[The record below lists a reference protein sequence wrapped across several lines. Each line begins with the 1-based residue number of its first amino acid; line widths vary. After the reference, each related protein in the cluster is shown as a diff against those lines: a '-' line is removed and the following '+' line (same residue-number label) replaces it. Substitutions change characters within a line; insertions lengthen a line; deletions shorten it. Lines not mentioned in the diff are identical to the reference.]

1 MLFGSFDASNAI
13 TVDKPPAALW
23 IPELL
28 ARVIGVNSWSVLV
41 PEALMGVATVALVVV
56 MVRRWFSSGAALFAG
71 VVMACT
77 PVAALM
83 FRFNNPDALL
93 VLMLTAAAYA
103 VVRALEDGRT
113 RWMVL
118 AGSLV
123 GFGFLAKMMQA
134 FVVIPA
140 LALVYLVAGPPQLG
154 RRIRQIVAMGVATIV
169 AGGWWV
175 ALVELW
181 PSGSR
186 PYIGGSQH
194 NSVLE
199 LRFGYNGLGR
209 LTGNETGSVGGGA
222 ATTTSR
228 WGATGFLR
236 LFNRDYGGQIS
247 WLLPASLVALV
258 AGLLWTARRPRTD
271 RTRAALILWGATLL
285 LTGLTISLSQGIIH
299 TYYTVALA
307 PAVGAAR
314 PQPVVAA
321 VAAPARGRDRRG
333 GVAAHRRRWPAQGVG
348 HGGGRH
354 RRRDPL
360 VGPGGLRPEHD
371 QHAPH
376 GFAAHGRS
384 AGVERL
390 RSRRGQRW
398 RRRSRW
404 DCWWVPRRHRH
415 GHGGEP
421 SAPHRYGRGAAY
433 GGLRRHERSRRRWSG
448 WPVERIHAEC
458 RTGDDAAG
466 RRRHL

>member
-1 MLFGSFDASNAI
+1 
-13 TVDKPPAALW
+13 
-23 IPELL
+23 
-28 ARVIGVNSWSVLV
+28 
-41 PEALMGVATVALVVV
+41 MGVATVALVVV

-118 AGSLV
+118 AGSLE

-140 LALVYLVAGPPQLG
+140 LALVYLVAGPPPLG

-228 WGATGFLR
+228 
-236 LFNRDYGGQIS
+236 
-247 WLLPASLVALV
+247 
-258 AGLLWTARRPRTD
+258 
-271 RTRAALILWGATLL
+271 
-285 LTGLTISLSQGIIH
+285 
-299 TYYTVALA
+299 
-307 PAVGAAR
+307 
-314 PQPVVAA
+314 
-321 VAAPARGRDRRG
+321 
-333 GVAAHRRRWPAQGVG
+333 
-348 HGGGRH
+348 
-354 RRRDPL
+354 
-360 VGPGGLRPEHD
+360 
-371 QHAPH
+371 
-376 GFAAHGRS
+376 
-384 AGVERL
+384 
-390 RSRRGQRW
+390 
-398 RRRSRW
+398 
-404 DCWWVPRRHRH
+404 
-415 GHGGEP
+415 
-421 SAPHRYGRGAAY
+421 
-433 GGLRRHERSRRRWSG
+433 
-448 WPVERIHAEC
+448 
-458 RTGDDAAG
+458 
-466 RRRHL
+466 